1 MSFGLSLIDVYI
13 VALGCWWRLVNSISR
28 DGFELIHLPQNW
40 FISDSI
46 VGIWCRL
53 ATWIDLNELMVDSVG
68 VSWTNC
74 NVIGIFFLLCCRL
87 NGLGLRLTDLR
98 PVTQPKL
105 DLGLRRGWSG
115 GAGAEGRAALNKWM
129 KHSGCQ
135 RSRER
140 WVWLDVWCVRL
151 PVRTKWRK
159 CQLHWIDGRE
169 AVHPHLHRCNIKKS
183 PRVSQE
189 ETLHSSSV
197 WRAEEVQ
204 SSWSAEEKG
213 KVLPPLINNRRNI
226 FFFSVV
232 SAAARR
238 VEARGHFHSQPILL
252 YLENVPVKS
261 EENKKTKKNKKNK
274 KQKKQKKEK
283 RRRDLFVTF
292 TFYLALLVWKFLCV
306 CQLFLKYETDFAVN
320 VVACCAG
327 GKLFGKK
334 ISSVSIWETKSDW
347 LWLQSWIHLAAD
359 ATTQVK

>member
-1 MSFGLSLIDVYI
+1 ML
-13 VALGCWWRLVNSISR
+13 AEPTAMWLG
-28 DGFELIHLPQNW
+28 
-40 FISDSI
+40 
-46 VGIWCRL
+46 
-53 ATWIDLNELMVDSVG
+53 
-68 VSWTNC
+68 
-74 NVIGIFFLLCCRL
+74 FFLLCCGL
-87 NGLGLRLTDLR
+87 NGLGLRLTDSR

-261 EENKKTKKNKKNK
+261 EKNKKKRKKNKNK
-274 KQKKQKKEK
+274 KRKKKKKRKWWEPRWRK
-283 RRRDLFVTF
+283 RRGGHCNEEDFSVGCHQENRVKNCFISTQTVHTNGAFPTCGKPPRSIKVDPEFDLAYHGTSSDSFIWRLRLDCWTLGHRG
-292 TFYLALLVWKFLCV
+292 TSPTYGNGHWKAIFSCLI
-306 CQLFLKYETDFAVN
+306 Q
-320 VVACCAG
+320 
-327 GKLFGKK
+327 
-334 ISSVSIWETKSDW
+334 
-347 LWLQSWIHLAAD
+347 LWLFQGRLKGCSYVVIH
-359 ATTQVK
+359 